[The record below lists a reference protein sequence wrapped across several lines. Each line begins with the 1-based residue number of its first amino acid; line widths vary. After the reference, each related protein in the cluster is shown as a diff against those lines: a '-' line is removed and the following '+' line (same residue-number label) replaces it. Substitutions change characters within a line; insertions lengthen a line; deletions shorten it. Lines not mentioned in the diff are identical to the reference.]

1 MNSGL
6 IIGIAVHF
14 ALIHVAVILT
24 NSLRCCQDFG
34 DTFVM
39 LQNSP
44 SLCLYVFAYSASILA
59 YNVRGRTGAAEQR
72 ELFQRGNGHGHS
84 ARPGHEAYFGRLA
97 RRCRPTL

>member
-1 MNSGL
+1 VNSGL
-6 IIGIAVHF
+6 IIGIAEHF
-14 ALIHVAVILT
+14 ASIHVAMILT

-59 YNVRGRTGAAEQR
+59 YNVRGRAGGGRAEGAVPEGQWARSQR
-72 ELFQRGNGHGHS
+72 AAG
-84 ARPGHEAYFGRLA
+84 P
-97 RRCRPTL
+97 